1 MFCDINM
8 NLINKINNF
17 NNVALKLIRKRPKFL
32 PGGDIQQVNQTAM
45 TNSQPEGFL
54 YGRDLTGNNIYFGV
68 TGIDENGEDI
78 ISPTIQPVTQSS
90 ANQNLATLIGYE
102 PEKETEPK
110 RSQDGNPLD
119 PMSSPYWMDGMP
131 DIPGRIQNAVG
142 SIYQAGDI
150 YQQRKEAKE
159 AGESTLGLDVAQGF
173 NVVGGLASAVSAGMG
188 LAREIKG
195 MQSAENARRKDELS
209 YRQKLAN
216 ERRRSFIRYAKEG
229 GTNLGNGQYFD
240 TSSLTGE
247 YIYPLPKSMEEN
259 ANVEIEKGEYALIDG
274 IEGPMEAK
282 GERHEKGGTPV
293 NIPSGDI
300 VSDYRTITEEF
311 ATYVRD
317 NYGIKATSKDTYAAL
332 LDKYKKKIGLKQK
345 YEDQEKVFNKLKKNQ
360 DVKDKNTS
368 NLNKS
373 ILSKYVSNNQEEIDI
388 LEQQFRGFADVVYDA
403 QEKSKRG
410 EKMDEFFREGGPIDI
425 RQVRKMAK
433 SVGLSE
439 QEAKDLLYDKYI
451 EQRRIM
457 AVGGPTEEDED
468 LARRRSE
475 LIQQAFGR
483 QLAFSIVD
491 PRDVDKVL
499 NPNTNINANQ
509 GLQHRGNVGYGN
521 ATVTARQNL
530 LDVNRWARPLEANNE
545 FDTEGFQIGY
555 NRQLNGIWAL
565 ANAGAIS
572 NAQAAKDYRDQYGF
586 WGQANNA
593 YDQGNNAAYS
603 SFAVDDKFGN
613 TTASRSF
620 YSLDTV
626 TPEQRRLLNEQG
638 IQNYVDLF
646 GDKGDQ
652 AKKILGSDYDKFQE
666 MKDSGLFNDMDFVL
680 GEYNQAPRQT
690 LEQAPMLEDLGD
702 ISDPELSPIEYPAPT
717 RIQRNPQ
724 ERKATV
730 SDISRNGF
738 NWGAIFPEVLRPMDS
753 GLVLEGLERHQ
764 APRVDPVLR
773 SADQYINELNRATTA
788 QMQALGDVPDSQ
800 RGAILSNLNA
810 IAGDNIAKYINEV
823 SLYNAQQ
830 INEANRFNEIAY
842 AQTEDKNIA
851 ERQRYEAGALQA
863 MAIADENLA
872 RYYDSINNEV
882 QQKWNVRTSLNTI
895 ASIAPN
901 MRMLPNGQIVYVQGN
916 EDIFNTGDYSTPRL
930 MKMEE
935 EEEERN
941 KRKKGSR

>member
-1 MFCDINM
+1 M
-8 NLINKINNF
+8 
-17 NNVALKLIRKRPKFL
+17 ALKLVRKRPKFL

-150 YQQRKEAKE
+150 YQQRREAKE

-317 NYGIKATSKDTYAAL
+317 NYGIKATPKDTYAAL

-388 LEQQFRGFADVVYDA
+388 LEQQFRDFADVVYDA

-425 RQVRKMAK
+425 HQVRKMAK

-468 LARRRSE
+468 LARRRTE
-475 LIQQAFGR
+475 LIQQEFGR

-509 GLQHRGNVGYGN
+509 GLQHRGNAGYGN

-652 AKKILGSDYDKFQE
+652 AKKILGSDYDKFQK

-680 GEYNQAPRQT
+680 GEYNQEPKPETKEQGIPKIGIPNYD
-690 LEQAPMLEDLGD
+690 LEEEEEDPFVSNLING
-702 ISDPELSPIEYPAPT
+702 SNKTPIERTIP
-717 RIQRNPQ
+717 
-724 ERKATV
+724 EKRKATV

-882 QQKWNVRTSLNTI
+882 QQKWNVWTSLNTI

-935 EEEERN
+935 EEEGRN

>member
-1 MFCDINM
+1 M
-8 NLINKINNF
+8 
-17 NNVALKLIRKRPKFL
+17 ALKLIRKRPKFL

-54 YGRDLTGNNIYFGV
+54 YGRDLTGNNIYFGENGV
-68 TGIDENGEDI
+68 DENGETI
-78 ISPTIQPVTQSS
+78 ISPYINQPAQALSTPNAPTLQPSVNYDLQTISYTPPQ
-90 ANQNLATLIGYE
+90 
-102 PEKETEPK
+102 KEENTK

-457 AVGGPTEEDED
+457 AVGGPTEEDEE
-468 LARRRSE
+468 LARRRAE

-509 GLQHRGNVGYGN
+509 GLQHRGNAGYGN

-565 ANAGAIS
+565 ANAGAIR

-586 WGQANNA
+586 WGQANNT